1 MSKFTN
7 DNIDLI
13 IDVNATP
20 AEKEF
25 HAENT
30 PYSRNLQ
37 WVGIETFFF
46 FGQSP
51 ERVIQVI
58 VRRKKFC
65 AVIFRA
71 CPDFVPVLV
80 RKLA

>member
-37 WVGIETFFF
+37 WVGIETFF
-46 FGQSP
+46 SSDNLLS
-51 ERVIQVI
+51 V
-58 VRRKKFC
+58 
-65 AVIFRA
+65 
-71 CPDFVPVLV
+71 
-80 RKLA
+80 